1 MSIKSNN
8 LLRTIQ
14 KATKINEPNVR
25 LAMVKQTV
33 SGKYKVKFY
42 GESETSQKTYMKLR
56 DVNIRTSTPVMMQKI
71 NGTYV
76 IIGNVE

>member
-1 MSIKSNN
+1 MSLKSNN

-14 KATKINEPNVR
+14 SNANDNEPNTR

-33 SGKYKVKFY
+33 QGKYTVQFY

-56 DVNIRTSTPVMMQKI
+56 DVSIRTNTPVMMQKI

>member
-1 MSIKSNN
+1 MSLKSNE

-14 KATKINEPNVR
+14 KNSNDNEPTVR
-25 LAMVKQTV
+25 LAMIKSTV
-33 SGKYKVKFY
+33 SGKYKVQFY
-42 GESETSQKTYMKLR
+42 GEDDTSQKAYMKLR
-56 DVNIRTSTPVMMQKI
+56 DASIRTNTPVMMQKI